1 MPASGSWSSILKNRS
16 VFAGLAL
23 ALCLSAT
30 ARAESV
36 IVLNSEE
43 ASYSIIDRATRTELT
58 RLPLGREPHHLVA
71 TPDGKEVLLASTV
84 TNDLVALDTKNGA
97 PRRIVRDVVDPYQ
110 LDYSPDGK
118 WFVTAAYR
126 LDHIDIYR
134 ADGFKLASRIFMD
147 GLPSHLSF
155 DTESKTVFVSLQQ
168 SNRVVAFDLATQAIK
183 WVAEVGKAPAGVLML
198 PDNKRLLVALTGE
211 NAVVT
216 LDPRDGSVT
225 GRLQTGKGAHQFF
238 PKGDGRHWFL
248 SNRIEGTL
256 SLIDTKD
263 MTVVGTVRVP
273 GGPDC
278 MDITADGKEL
288 WITQRFLRRVAVVD
302 LALMK
307 VVASIPVGKSPHG
320 VFILKGDAVDAP
332 IRAASTEP
340 APR

>member
-1 MPASGSWSSILKNRS
+1 MGAS
-16 VFAGLAL
+16 
-23 ALCLSAT
+23 T
-30 ARAESV
+30 AVRAESV
-36 IVLNSEE
+36 VILNSED
-43 ASYSIIDRATRTELT
+43 ASYSIVDRATRTEVT
-58 RLPLGREPHHLVA
+58 RLPLGREPHHLAV

-84 TNDLVALDTKNGA
+84 TNDLVAIDTTNGQQ
-97 PRRIVRDVVDPYQ
+97 RRVVRDIVDPYQ
-110 LDYSPDGK
+110 LGFSADGK

-134 ADGFKLASRIFMD
+134 ADGFRLAGRIFMD
-147 GLPSHLSF
+147 GLPSHLAF
-155 DTESKTVFVSLQQ
+155 DTDSKTVFVTLQQ
-168 SNRVVAFDLATQAIK
+168 SNRVVALDLATQAIK
-183 WVAEVGKAPAGVLML
+183 WVAEVGKAPAGVIML

-211 NAVVT
+211 DAVVT
-216 LDPRDGSVT
+216 VDPKDGAVS

-248 SNRIEGTL
+248 SNRIEGTV
-256 SLIDTKD
+256 SLIDTQD
-263 MTVVGTVRVP
+263 MRVAGSIRVP

-302 LALMK
+302 LAQMK

-320 VFILKGDAVDAP
+320 VYILKADATSPGLP

-340 APR
+340 VTR

>member
-1 MPASGSWSSILKNRS
+1 M
-16 VFAGLAL
+16 
-23 ALCLSAT
+23 CLSAT

-43 ASYSIIDRATRTELT
+43 ASYSIVDRATRTEVT
-58 RLPLGREPHHLVA
+58 RVPLGREPHHLIA
-71 TPDGKEVLLASTV
+71 TPDGKELLIASTV
-84 TNDLVALDTKNGA
+84 TNDVVVLDSRNGA
-97 PRRIVRDVVDPYQ
+97 PQRVVRDIVDPYQ
-110 LDYSPDGK
+110 LGYSPDGK

-155 DTESKTVFVSLQQ
+155 DTESKTVFVTLQQ
-168 SNRVVAFDLATQAIK
+168 SNRVVAFDLATQGIK
-183 WVAEVGKAPAGVLML
+183 WVSEVGKAPAGVVML

-211 NAVVT
+211 DAIVT
-216 LDPRDGSVT
+216 LDPKDGSVV

-238 PKGDGRHWFL
+238 PKGDNRHWFL

-256 SLIDTKD
+256 SLIDTLEMKI
-263 MTVVGTVRVP
+263 VGSIRVP

-288 WITQRFLRRVAVVD
+288 WISQRFLRRVAVVD
-302 LALMK
+302 LAQMK
-307 VVASIPVGKSPHG
+307 VVASVPVGKSPHG
-320 VFILKGDAVDAP
+320 LFILKADAVNAP

-340 APR
+340 APK